1 MPTVKKKPEIKRPVG
16 RPSLYKPEYCDMV
29 VELGKEG
36 HSLTATAAILGFP
49 KATLQGWGQAHEDFA
64 AALTRAQELSQLWW
78 EEQGR
83 RGLYAD
89 KFQAA
94 VWKASMAARFREDY
108 TERKEVTGAGGG
120 PIKLQ
125 AVTLPVDEMDD
136 EDVEQIEAVLTAA
149 LEKAKDTPE

>member
-36 HSLTATAAILGFP
+36 HSLTAIAALLDFD
-49 KATLQGWGQAHEDFA
+49 KATLLDWKAKHEEFA
-64 AALTRAQELSQLWW
+64 TALTRAKQLEQLWW
-78 EEQGR
+78 EEAGR
-83 RGLYAD
+83 RALYSD
-89 KFQAA
+89 KFQSV
-94 VWKASMAARFREDY
+94 VWKTSMAARFREDY
-108 TERKEVTGAGGG
+108 TERKEMTGAGGG

-125 AVTLPVDEMDD
+125 AVTLPVDDMDD